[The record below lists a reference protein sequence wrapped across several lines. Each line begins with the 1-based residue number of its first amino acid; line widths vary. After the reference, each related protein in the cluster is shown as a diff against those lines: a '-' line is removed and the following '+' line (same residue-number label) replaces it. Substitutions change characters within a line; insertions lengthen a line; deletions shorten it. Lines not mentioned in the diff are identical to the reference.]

1 MICWQRQIYRLGL
14 SGSVLGLLLATSAQA
29 LPLPEHF
36 YRAIANQDWGSAI
49 AILDQV
55 IQANPQQASALRSY
69 RQELVRLQHL
79 PRSAA
84 LGHTAVMTSPS
95 GIAPIVRRQNGIP
108 VIQVTFNRRLRFEMM
123 VDSGASMTVITRPM
137 ARALGITPAQ
147 VIDNLTFHTA
157 NGTVVLPIVYVQSI
171 SVAGLHRNRV
181 PVAIAGAEMP
191 LGLLGQDFLQNYD
204 VSLRQDHIYFQR
216 R

>member
-1 MICWQRQIYRLGL
+1 MYWHRLWGGL
-14 SGSVLGLLLATSAQA
+14 LSVLLATSVQA
-29 LPLPEHF
+29 MPLPEPLQ
-36 YRAIANQDWGSAI
+36 RAIANQDWATAI
-49 AILDQV
+49 AIIDQM

-79 PRSAA
+79 PRTTPRGS
-84 LGHTAVMTSPS
+84 TAVLTAPS

-108 VIQVTFNRRLRFEMM
+108 VIQVTFNQRVRFDMM

-157 NGTVVLPIVYVQSI
+157 NGPVVLPIVYVQSL
-171 SVAGLHRNRV
+171 SVAGLHRNRM
-181 PVAIAGAEMP
+181 PVAIAGPEMT

-204 VSLRQDHIYFQR
+204 VSLRQNHIHFQR